1 MFSLGA
7 GAGLRGGGLGKPT
20 VVGPGRPPP
29 PPRLPAGRPGR
40 SWGGSGR
47 PAPPPPPASLGP
59 SVVLRPAR
67 PGLLPDTAPRPPP
80 RSRTPPELRAGS
92 SLGEREGAAPPA
104 GADRDLRRQRPWR
117 GLGASEA
124 GCEASA
130 GACTWWESCSR
141 QGAWGRAG
149 DRPTSHTSKETD
161 VRACVLKIFPLKI
174 NHSHC
179 RNFRKQPT
187 YCTFLCN
194 LVGPARP
201 LFLQLPPDT

>member
-1 MFSLGA
+1 MRACSLWGS
-7 GAGLRGGGLGKPT
+7 AGLRGGGLGKPT

-29 PPRLPAGRPGR
+29 PAARWAPGAVMGRVRLSR
-40 SWGGSGR
+40 
-47 PAPPPPPASLGP
+47 PPPPSELGTLG
-59 SVVLRPAR
+59 SAWAGEAR
-67 PGLLPDTAPRPPP
+67 TPPPRPSP

-104 GADRDLRRQRPWR
+104 GAARDLRRPRPWR

-124 GCEASA
+124 GCEGA

-141 QGAWGRAG
+141 QGAWGTAG
-149 DRPTSHTSKETD
+149 ARPTSHTSTETD

-179 RNFRKQPT
+179 RNLRKQPT
-187 YCTFLCN
+187 YCTFLCIP
-194 LVGPARP
+194 VGPARP
-201 LFLQLPPDT
+201 LFLQLPPAT